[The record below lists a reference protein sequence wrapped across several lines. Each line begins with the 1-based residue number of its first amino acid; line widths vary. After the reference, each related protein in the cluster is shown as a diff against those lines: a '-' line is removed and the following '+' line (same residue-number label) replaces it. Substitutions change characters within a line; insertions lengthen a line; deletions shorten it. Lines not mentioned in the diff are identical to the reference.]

1 MDRVRIEAFLSK
13 STCSNSANLNKLLKE
28 IQEEFGE
35 KVEIVTYQGQNEIF
49 DQYNLTALPAVVVEG
64 LVKIVGF
71 CPSKESL
78 ISALKEVGL
87 E

>member
-1 MDRVRIEAFLSK
+1 MDRVRVEAFLST
-13 STCSNSANLNKLLKE
+13 SICSNSARLIELLKE

-35 KVEIVTYQGQNEIF
+35 KIELITYQGQNEIF
-49 DQYNLTALPAVVVEG
+49 DKYNLTALPAVVVEE

>member
-1 MDRVRIEAFLSK
+1 MDKVRIEAFLSTT
-13 STCSNSANLNKLLKE
+13 TCSSSSSLIELLKQ

-35 KVEIVTYQGQNEIF
+35 KIEIITYQGCNEIF
-49 DQYNLTALPAVVVEG
+49 DKYNLTALPAVVIEEI
-64 LVKIVGF
+64 VKIVGF

-78 ISALKEVGL
+78 ISALREVGL

>member
-1 MDRVRIEAFLSK
+1 MDRVRVEAFLSTT
-13 STCSNSANLNKLLKE
+13 TCSNSASLTKLLKE

-35 KVEIVTYQGQNEIF
+35 KIEIITYQGQNEIF
-49 DQYNLTALPAVVVEG
+49 DKYNLTALPAVVIEE

-71 CPSKESL
+71 CPSRESL
-78 ISALKEVGL
+78 VSALKEVGM

>member
-1 MDRVRIEAFLSK
+1 MDRLRIEAFLSTP
-13 STCSNSANLNKLLKE
+13 TCSKSVSLTELLKE

-35 KVEIVTYQGQNEIF
+35 KVEIVTYQGRNEIF
-49 DQYNLTALPAVVVEG
+49 DKYNLTALPAVVIEEI
-64 LVKIVGF
+64 VKIVGF

-78 ISALKEVGL
+78 VSALKEVGL

>member
-1 MDRVRIEAFLSK
+1 MDRVRVEAFLS
-13 STCSNSANLNKLLKE
+13 TPICSNSARLIELLKE

-35 KVEIVTYQGQNEIF
+35 KIEIITYQEQNEIF
-49 DQYNLTALPAVVVEG
+49 DKYNLTSLPAVVVEE

-78 ISALKEVGL
+78 VSALKEVGL

>member
-1 MDRVRIEAFLSK
+1 MDRVKVEIFLSTT
-13 STCSNSANLNKLLKE
+13 TCSNSASLIELLKE

-35 KVEIVTYQGQNEIF
+35 KVEIITYQGPNELF
-49 DQYNLTALPAVVVEG
+49 DKYNLTALPAVVVEEI
-64 LVKIVGF
+64 VKIVGF

>member
-1 MDRVRIEAFLSK
+1 MDRVKVEAFLSTK
-13 STCSNSANLNKLLKE
+13 TCSNSASLIELLKE

-35 KVEIVTYQGQNEIF
+35 KVEVSVYEGRNEIF
-49 DQYNLTALPAVVVEG
+49 DKYNLTALPAVVVEEI
-64 LVKIVGF
+64 VKIVGF

>member
-1 MDRVRIEAFLSK
+1 MDRVRIEAFLSMTACTN
-13 STCSNSANLNKLLKE
+13 STSLAELLKE

-35 KVEIVTYQGQNEIF
+35 KVEVITYQGRNEIF
-49 DQYNLTALPAVVVEG
+49 DKYNLTALPAVVIEEI
-64 LVKIVGF
+64 VKIVGF

-78 ISALKEVGL
+78 VSALIEVGL

>member
-1 MDRVRIEAFLSK
+1 MDRVRIEAFLSMT
-13 STCSNSANLNKLLKE
+13 TCSNSASLTELLKE

-35 KVEIVTYQGQNEIF
+35 KVEIITFQGRNEIF
-49 DQYNLTALPAVVVEG
+49 DKYNLTALPAVVIGEI
-64 LVKIVGF
+64 VKIMGF

-78 ISALKEVGL
+78 ISALREMGL